1 MKKEA
6 RYYESL
12 AQEKVKCTLCP
23 HNCLLKDEQTGSC
36 HVRKNSG
43 GKLYAENFEKISALH
58 FDPIEKKPLYHY
70 YPGEIIFSVG
80 SVGCNLHCKF
90 CQNAEIS
97 QTSVNDFM
105 QLRNIPVNDIVNTA
119 LTRPENI
126 GIAYTYNEPI
136 VWFEYMVEI
145 AIKARLEGLK
155 NVVVTNGFINE
166 EPLVELIDN
175 VDAFSIDLKAFTD
188 DFYKKNTFSRLN
200 PVKNTLKIIRE
211 ANKHLEITNLVIPTL
226 NDDKRIFSEMVQWIA
241 GELGENTI
249 LHISKYYP
257 SYKMTIETTPIE
269 TMMTLFDIAR
279 EKLNYVYI
287 GNISA
292 NKGRDTLCSQCGQK
306 VISRDGYWTSVN
318 GLTKDGRCNR
328 CNNAVAIR

>member
-12 AQEKVKCTLCP
+12 KQEKVKCTLCP
-23 HNCLLKDEQTGSC
+23 HNCLLKDGQTGSC

-70 YPGEIIFSVG
+70 YPGEVIFSVG

-90 CQNAEIS
+90 CQNAGIS
-97 QTSVNDFM
+97 QTSVDDFLH
-105 QLRNIPVNDIVNTA
+105 LRNIPVNDIVNTA
-119 LTRPENI
+119 LTRVESI
-126 GIAYTYNEPI
+126 GIAYTYNEPT
-136 VWFEYMVEI
+136 VWFEYMAEI
-145 AIKARLEGLK
+145 AIKAKIEGLK

-166 EPLVELIDN
+166 DPLVELIDY
-175 VDAFSIDLKAFTD
+175 VDAFSVDLKAFTD
-188 DFYKKNTFSRLN
+188 DFYKKNTFSRLG
-200 PVKNTLKIIRE
+200 PVKNTLKTIRKSG
-211 ANKHLEITNLVIPTL
+211 KHLEITNLVIPTL
-226 NDDKRIFSEMVQWIA
+226 NDDKRKFSEMIQWIA
-241 GELGENTI
+241 GELGENSI

-269 TMMTLFDIAR
+269 TMMTLFDLAR

-287 GNISA
+287 GNIST
-292 NKGRDTLCSQCGQK
+292 NKGRDTICSQCGQK
-306 VISRDGYWTSVN
+306 VITRDGYWISVN
-318 GLTKDGRCNR
+318 GLDKDGRCTR